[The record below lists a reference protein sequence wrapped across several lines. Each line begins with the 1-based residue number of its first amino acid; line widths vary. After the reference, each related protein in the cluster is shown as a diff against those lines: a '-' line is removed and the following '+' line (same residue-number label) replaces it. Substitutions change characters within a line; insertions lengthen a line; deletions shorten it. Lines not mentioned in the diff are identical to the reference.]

1 MNKAYLSSNY
11 QFIIIH
17 LILSGNM
24 QETEEAKTKPNKNK
38 HTTPKC
44 SINFMTMFKVSE
56 VRLFQIV

>member
-1 MNKAYLSSNY
+1 
-11 QFIIIH
+11 
-17 LILSGNM
+17 M
-24 QETEEAKTKPNKNK
+24 QDPEEAKTKPNKNK

>member
-38 HTTPKC
+38 HTTPK
-44 SINFMTMFKVSE
+44 SKIAIKEDTKVSKE
-56 VRLFQIV
+56 